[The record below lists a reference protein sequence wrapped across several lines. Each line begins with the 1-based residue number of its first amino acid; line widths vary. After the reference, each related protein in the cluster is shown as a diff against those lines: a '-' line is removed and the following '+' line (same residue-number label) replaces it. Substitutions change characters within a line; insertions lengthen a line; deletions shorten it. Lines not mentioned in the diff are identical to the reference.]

1 MIQIDDQRCHLLVI
15 AGGEACQ
22 QVARL
27 HEELEREQALVR
39 RLLEQERDARRQ
51 PARIDRPPS
60 TPPSVASAAAL
71 ARITITSPAARA
83 TGVRD
88 LPPRQADL
96 RRTAAGH
103 GLPARHVAAH
113 DRELEARHPPLED
126 AAVDVHRQLLTPPGA
141 AGVALAAPSRPI
153 DLPRHRHGPLLRL
166 VLPVEGQRGID
177 VLALFVDAHDVV
189 VHSPPPPSC

>member
-1 MIQIDDQRCHLLVI
+1 PRAVSRLGST
-15 AGGEACQ
+15 A
-22 QVARL
+22 ARG
-27 HEELEREQALVR
+27 AAPR
-39 RLLEQERDARRQ
+39 R
-51 PARIDRPPS
+51 PPPS
-60 TPPSVASAAAL
+60 TPPSVASAAARPSPSPPRPR
-71 ARITITSPAARA
+71 ARPAS
-83 TGVRD
+83 GD